1 MAVYNFREKDLT
13 PFFFFKPEGKCG
25 IECWQ
30 KYAGHEITWFW
41 KVLVLADY
49 VKVDTRLAQ
58 FNLESLV
65 AREESWVSRPRPQDA
80 YSLQA

>member
-25 IECWQ
+25 KECWQ

-41 KVLVLADY
+41 KILVLADY
-49 VKVDTRLAQ
+49 VKVDMRLAQ

-65 AREESWVSRPRPQDA
+65 AREESWVRRPRPQDA